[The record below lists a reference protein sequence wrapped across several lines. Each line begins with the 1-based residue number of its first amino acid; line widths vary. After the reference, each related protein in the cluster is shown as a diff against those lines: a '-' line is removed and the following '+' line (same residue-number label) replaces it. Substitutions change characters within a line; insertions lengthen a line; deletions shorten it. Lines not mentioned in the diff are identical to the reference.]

1 MARGEVSRALI
12 VVISLLAVCWVI
24 IRLSDEQIDRDIGVR
39 EKNLI
44 SYLSEDSPSIVV
56 WKGKPKNWNKPILY
70 ILPQQTKQ
78 LAEFIQVYEVET
90 IGLYPFNSLEEA
102 EAFVRKSL
110 WEIDKDRRGAMGK

>member
-1 MARGEVSRALI
+1 VSRALI